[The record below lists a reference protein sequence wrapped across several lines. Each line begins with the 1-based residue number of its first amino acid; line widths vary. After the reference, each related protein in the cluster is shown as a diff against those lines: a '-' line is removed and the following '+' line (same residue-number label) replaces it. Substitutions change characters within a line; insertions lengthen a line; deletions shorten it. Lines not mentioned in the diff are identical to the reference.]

1 MQLSASQYF
10 ARPYRGATGFGLMSR
25 APQTFKQ
32 RDATRLVRAVMA
44 AGLPVRAIEAD
55 NKSGTP
61 SSRAKTPP
69 LPDPHSS
76 RMIWIANW
84 PSSRIPMVKFDLK
97 GIKKVRSKGHIYYY
111 AWRGG
116 PPLRGE
122 PGSPEFLASYNEAIE
137 NRRASRR
144 GAIPLAGDVPQG
156 ER

>member
-1 MQLSASQYF
+1 
-10 ARPYRGATGFGLMSR
+10 
-25 APQTFKQ
+25 
-32 RDATRLVRAVMA
+32 
-44 AGLPVRAIEAD
+44 
-55 NKSGTP
+55 
-61 SSRAKTPP
+61 
-69 LPDPHSS
+69 
-76 RMIWIANW
+76 
-84 PSSRIPMVKFDLK
+84 MVKFDLK